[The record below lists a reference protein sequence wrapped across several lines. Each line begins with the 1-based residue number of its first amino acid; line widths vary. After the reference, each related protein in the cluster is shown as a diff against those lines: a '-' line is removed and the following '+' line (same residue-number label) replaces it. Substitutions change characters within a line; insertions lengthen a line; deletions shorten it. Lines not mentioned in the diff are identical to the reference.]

1 MNAKRSLHTLLLAS
15 VLMMPQAG
23 LPAAPF
29 DDSVSSGRVEVV
41 LAHEYR
47 KNLDEIKKEFSEA
60 GLTNVHVQLTKVG
73 KPPTNIGLGPSVTA
87 QRARVAIRMARTYNR
102 DVTIVLPERLFP
114 DHYVTIASSSF
125 DDTVEYPVTPEQ
137 LRELENP
144 ALTTEQFHA
153 LYRQLT
159 PTDRPPVRKGR
170 VF

>member
-1 MNAKRSLHTLLLAS
+1 
-15 VLMMPQAG
+15 MMPPAG

-29 DDSVSSGRVEVV
+29 DDSVPSGRVEVV

-47 KNLDEIKKEFSEA
+47 KNLEEIKREFSEA
-60 GLTNVHVQLTKVG
+60 GLTNVHMQLMKVG

-87 QRARVAIRMARTYNR
+87 QRARAAIRMARKYNR
-102 DVTIVLPERLFP
+102 DVIIVLPERLFP
-114 DHYVTIASSSF
+114 DHYVAIASSSF

>member
-1 MNAKRSLHTLLLAS
+1 MTMKLSFHALFFAS
-15 VLMMPQAG
+15 VLVGPTIG

-29 DDSVSSGRVEVV
+29 DDSISSGRVEVV

-47 KNLDEIKKEFSEA
+47 QNPEEIKKEFSEA
-60 GLTNVHVQLTKVG
+60 GLTNVHMQLMKVG

-87 QRARVAIRMARTYNR
+87 QRARAAIRMARKYNR

-114 DHYVTIASSSF
+114 DHYVAIASSNF
-125 DDTVEYPVTPEQ
+125 DDTVEYPITPEQ

-144 ALTTEQFHA
+144 ALTTEQFHV